1 VDTIVVAF
9 SALLEHLSASF
20 RPFRD
25 YLVAVCPNGYGGYRP
40 DANGRSAAI
49 ATEIDRQG
57 QMIFGGKGDRE
68 FFLRT
73 DRYDG
78 ASVKPVFLCS
88 DAHRMEDIGG
98 RYTWVKALPTFEGC
112 ARRYWSLKPASE

>member
-1 VDTIVVAF
+1 MAWIPLWWRSVHCLNTSVHHSGHSGIT
-9 SALLEHLSASF
+9 
-20 RPFRD
+20 
-25 YLVAVCPNGYGGYRP
+25 VAVCPNGYGGYRP

-98 RYTWVKALPTFEGC
+98 RYTG
-112 ARRYWSLKPASE
+112 